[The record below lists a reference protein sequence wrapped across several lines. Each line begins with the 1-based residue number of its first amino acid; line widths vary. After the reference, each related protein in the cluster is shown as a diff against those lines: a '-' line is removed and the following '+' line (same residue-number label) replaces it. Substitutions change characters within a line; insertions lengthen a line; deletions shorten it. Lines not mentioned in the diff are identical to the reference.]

1 MKKNC
6 IFNQEREAEFEKE
19 QESIRVQKEKEV
31 ARLRARQE
39 RAKDEQAERDALQA
53 KRAQEQAEREWRI
66 KEAEEAAHKAATEAM
81 LNDARARQK
90 DMKEHFLAVQAQ
102 REKMDFERVL
112 KYVQI
117 SICRT
122 KRKQQLR
129 MYLTL
134 SARVST
140 LDIRF

>member
-1 MKKNC
+1 M
-6 IFNQEREAEFEKE
+6 
-19 QESIRVQKEKEV
+19 

-122 KRKQQLR
+122 KLKQQLR

-134 SARVST
+134 SARGST